1 MKKSFLVL
9 ASLLCIVVAGY
20 SQKSNVNAAKSKASS
35 LENPDFNA
43 AKQLIEEALVNEET
57 KGSANTWF
65 VAGYVYETSSDAE
78 FLKIKQGLGGDMIL
92 AGQDAAKAYEYY
104 LKAYELDQL
113 PNDKGK
119 VKPKFSKKIQQSL
132 LKFYQEDIFYY
143 YGAEKYNKHEWIDA
157 KNAFEKHTSILDIPF
172 MSTMK
177 ELPRKDSLYYE
188 KQFLAAQSAWGG
200 SLYEDAVRIFSDL
213 KGKGYQENKVYQS
226 ICEIYK
232 NDINDTTSY
241 FNTLLEG
248 NNKFP
253 QEFYYLGNIINHFM
267 FSGQSQEAIKYLDM
281 AIKENPND
289 AQLYNA
295 YSSILEQQKDIEGAK
310 KYIDQALVLD
320 PNFADAWSTKGR
332 LIYNQAFYKEQESFN
347 ASGKELK
354 LLEEEFIKLYEESIP
369 YFQKAIELN
378 PNDFESMK
386 TLKSLYYKLSSQF
399 HINKYDELYNQ
410 MQERLNN
417 F

>member
-132 LKFYQEDIFYY
+132 LKFYQEDIFL
-143 YGAEKYNKHEWIDA
+143 I
-157 KNAFEKHTSILDIPF
+157 
-172 MSTMK
+172 
-177 ELPRKDSLYYE
+177 
-188 KQFLAAQSAWGG
+188 
-200 SLYEDAVRIFSDL
+200 
-213 KGKGYQENKVYQS
+213 
-226 ICEIYK
+226 
-232 NDINDTTSY
+232 
-241 FNTLLEG
+241 
-248 NNKFP
+248 
-253 QEFYYLGNIINHFM
+253 EF
-267 FSGQSQEAIKYLDM
+267 
-281 AIKENPND
+281 
-289 AQLYNA
+289 
-295 YSSILEQQKDIEGAK
+295 
-310 KYIDQALVLD
+310 
-320 PNFADAWSTKGR
+320 
-332 LIYNQAFYKEQESFN
+332 
-347 ASGKELK
+347 
-354 LLEEEFIKLYEESIP
+354 
-369 YFQKAIELN
+369 
-378 PNDFESMK
+378 
-386 TLKSLYYKLSSQF
+386 
-399 HINKYDELYNQ
+399 
-410 MQERLNN
+410 
-417 F
+417 